1 MPSTPENRSSMKGMK
16 RESGHPKSVAQDEG
30 HAGERGHQSGV
41 VFKIPSG
48 HPDLSCVKTPQHK

>member
-1 MPSTPENRSSMKGMK
+1 MPSTPENRKSEKGMA
-16 RESGHPKSVAQDEG
+16 RASGHPKSVAQDEG